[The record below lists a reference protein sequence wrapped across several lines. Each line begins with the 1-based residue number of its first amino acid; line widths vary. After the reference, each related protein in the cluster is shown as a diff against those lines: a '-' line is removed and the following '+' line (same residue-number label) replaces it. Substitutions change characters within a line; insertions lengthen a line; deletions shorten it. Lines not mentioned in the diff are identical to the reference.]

1 VTTVL
6 ATQSLA
12 KRYGAKTALHDV
24 SLTVGAGQVF
34 GVLGPNGSGK
44 TTTLGIVLG
53 VTRAT
58 GGSFQWFGAGGGG
71 RERRR
76 LGALLEQPC
85 FYPWL
90 TGAANLGVFAAIK
103 GARDG
108 RALSAVLQQVGLA
121 EARDQPFASYSLG
134 MKQRLAIA
142 VALLGQPEV
151 LVLDEPTNGLD
162 AQGIFDVRALIGA
175 FAKRGGTVILASHM
189 LDEVEK
195 VCDHVAILKGGR
207 ILAQGATTS
216 VLASKG
222 WLEVGAR
229 DLAALERALAALYPA
244 ARVVAVAGKP
254 WLELHDVDADGASVN
269 EGLAA
274 RGLFASHLARRTPS
288 LEAQYLGLVGD
299 ASGPTA
305 AAAAGRKESP

>member
-1 VTTVL
+1 MTTVL

-12 KRYGAKTALHDV
+12 KRYGPKIALHDV

-58 GGSFQWFGAGGGG
+58 TGSYAWFGAGGSG

-90 TGAANLGVFAAIK
+90 TGSANLGVFAAVK
-103 GARDG
+103 GVRDAA
-108 RALSAVLQQVGLA
+108 ALDTALKMVGLWD
-121 EARDQPFASYSLG
+121 ARAQPFATYSLG

-142 VALLGQPEV
+142 TALVGAPEV

-162 AQGIFDVRALIGA
+162 AQGIFDVRELIAG
-175 FAKRGGTVILASHM
+175 FARQGRTVILASHM

-195 VCDHVAILKGGR
+195 VCDHVAILKSGR

-216 VLASKG
+216 VLASKE
-222 WLEVGAR
+222 WLEVGAA
-229 DLAALERALAALYPA
+229 DLGTLEQALRALFPA
-244 ARVVAVAGKP
+244 ARVTPTAGKP
-254 WLELHDVDADGASVN
+254 WLELHDVEIDAATVN
-269 EGLAA
+269 ERLAA
-274 RGLFASHLARRTPS
+274 RGVFAGYLAKRKPS
-288 LEAQYLGLVGD
+288 LEAQYLDIVGD
-299 ASGPTA
+299 GA
-305 AAAAGRKESP
+305 KEKTT